1 MSAAD
6 HPEARRAR
14 RRILVG
20 GVLALLGLY
29 VAGAFVE
36 VPRIEAELSVEVDD
50 RLAAAGIAAVSEFS
64 GQDGTLRCA
73 APLTADQSAVAVR
86 EAQAVRGVRVAELDA
101 SCSLAGGGAA
111 PTTAVTTTPPTTTPP
126 TTTTPE
132 TTPPTTVA
140 PTTVAVT
147 TTVPAAPVQV
157 EAQLVDGRL
166 VLTGTVASDLE
177 RLALI
182 ERATSVVTFGN
193 VSNQLVVDTTVP
205 ALPGDDFVVFLDLM
219 MKMPPH
225 LVTGSVRWA
234 QGVQV
239 SGTYASDTL
248 RAAFG
253 AAAAAQGVAADL
265 TPRPTATA
273 AQAIALEA
281 ELNSLVAAEPI
292 LFEKGSTV
300 ISEASLGTVQ
310 RVAGLAERYAGVAI
324 DVQGHTDSEGDAG
337 RNLTLSQQRA
347 QAVLDALVALGVP
360 ATDLTATGFGLT
372 QLVTDADGNEIPEK
386 SRRVVFGVTTV

>member
-1 MSAAD
+1 M
-6 HPEARRAR
+6 
-14 RRILVG
+14 
-20 GVLALLGLY
+20 
-29 VAGAFVE
+29 E

-111 PTTAVTTTPPTTTPP
+111 PTTAVTTTTLP

-132 TTPPTTVA
+132 TTSPTTVA

>member
-111 PTTAVTTTPPTTTPP
+111 PTTAVTTTAPP

-140 PTTVAVT
+140 PTAVAVT

-347 QAVLDALVALGVP
+347 QAVLDALVVLGVP